1 MLLSWIKTKAST
13 AATEMSDSI
22 WRAMHKFITTVND
35 ANAEFADAFT
45 VLNAV
50 AGLTQQQGTRW
61 RFSQYLR
68 MDNLTNR
75 NYVGSVIVNE
85 TNGRF
90 YEPSPRR
97 SMTVGVQAGVQF

>member
-1 MLLSWIKTKAST
+1 GHVEALHRS
-13 AATEMSDSI
+13 
-22 WRAMHKFITTVND
+22 RVPVND
-35 ANAEFADAFT
+35 ANAEFAGAFT

-61 RFSQYLR
+61 RFTEYLR
-68 MDNLTNR
+68 VDNATNR

-97 SMTVGVQAGVQF
+97 SMTIGVQASVQF